1 MIERDYIL
9 RIIQDLVKF
18 IARLL
23 KLLQEEDIEKAYDQV
38 VRKTEKLTATQ
49 YDSFLKMSRDD
60 LKVKLSEKEINAE
73 YLDTLARFFMVSGE
87 ICIEKEVRGE
97 AQHFLSCADLC
108 MTLSEEKFKT
118 FSFER
123 QMDQKKV
130 REMLMKMGTIYLL

>member
-60 LKVKLSEKEINAE
+60 LKVKLSEKEMNAE
-73 YLDTLARFFMVSGE
+73 YLDTLSRFFMVSGE

-108 MTLSEEKFKT
+108 MTLSETKFKT
-118 FSFER
+118 FSLDR

-130 REMLMKMGTIYLL
+130 REMLIQMGAN

>member
-1 MIERDYIL
+1 MIQRDYIL

-18 IARLL
+18 IARML
-23 KLLQEEDIEKAYDQV
+23 KLLQEQDIEKAYDQV

-49 YDSFLKMSRDD
+49 YESFLKMSQED
-60 LKVKLSEKEINAE
+60 LKEKLLEKDINAE

-108 MTLSEEKFKT
+108 MTLSEEQFKT

-123 QMDQKKV
+123 QVDQKKV
-130 REMLMKMGTIYLL
+130 REMLVQMGAVKPF

>member
-60 LKVKLSEKEINAE
+60 LKVKLSEKEMNAE

-87 ICIEKEVRGE
+87 IYIEKEVRGE

-108 MTLSEEKFKT
+108 MTLSETKFKT
-118 FSFER
+118 FSLDR

-130 REMLMKMGTIYLL
+130 REMLIQMGAN

>member
-18 IARLL
+18 IARML

-38 VRKTEKLTATQ
+38 VRKTEKLTAIQ

-60 LKVKLSEKEINAE
+60 LKAKLSEKEMNAE

-87 ICIEKEVRGE
+87 ICIEKEVRDE

-108 MTLSEEKFKT
+108 MALSEEKFKT

-130 REMLMKMGTIYLL
+130 REMLTQMGAN

>member
-60 LKVKLSEKEINAE
+60 LEVKLSEKEMNAE

-87 ICIEKEVRGE
+87 ICIEKEVRDE

>member
-9 RIIQDLVKF
+9 RIIQNLVKF

-49 YDSFLKMSRDD
+49 YEAFLKMSQDE
-60 LKVKLSEKEINAE
+60 LEAKLFEKEMNAE

-108 MTLSEEKFKT
+108 MTLSETKFKT
-118 FSFER
+118 FSLDR

-130 REMLMKMGTIYLL
+130 REMLTQMGAN